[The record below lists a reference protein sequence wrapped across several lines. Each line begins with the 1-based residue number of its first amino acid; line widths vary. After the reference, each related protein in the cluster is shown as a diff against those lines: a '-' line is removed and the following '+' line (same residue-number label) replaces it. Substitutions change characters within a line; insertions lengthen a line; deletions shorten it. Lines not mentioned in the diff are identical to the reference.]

1 MFYAKLS
8 LKTMRQNQVVYLP
21 FLIALIF
28 LVASNVLM
36 HNLVA
41 NEAMTQITTG
51 GGVAQAFQLGEIVIV
66 LFTLIFLIY
75 ANNFVQKERYREFGL
90 FRILGLSKKD
100 LYLLSIWE
108 LLLLF
113 GFALVVGVISGLVFS
128 RFAFLVLK
136 KMFGLGTKFSF
147 QVHFSEFPFILGLFF
162 LLFGLLVIINCR
174 KIAKSDPLAFFSGAK
189 QGETEPRARWIWTAL
204 GVLFLAIGYGLAL
217 TIEQPMQ
224 ALFRF
229 TFAVVL
235 VILATYL
242 LFISGS
248 ITLLKKLKKRSK
260 IYYQPRFFV
269 NISNMLYRMKQNGAG
284 LASICILSTMA
295 LITVATT
302 ASLYFGRNASID
314 AMYPY
319 DFKATSTIP
328 IADWRKNLDEIAQA
342 EEIELVD
349 PVFVETTMPLLF
361 AEHKGIWS
369 HQPNEDTAIA
379 QGQYFMLITNANFE
393 KLVGENSDLKDN
405 EIKIISSEP
414 TKKVPSKLTFST
426 ESFSV
431 KKTDQKFPKALIND
445 IPVTTNLVVVKD
457 QMILDD
463 FLRKEA
469 PSAIEGE
476 INLEQQILAFDFKTA
491 NEAKRAA
498 FVERASHDFSQFIQD
513 KRENLLGSYSY
524 GVNSKDQI
532 KADNRA
538 FDSSFF
544 FIGILLSILFLAATT
559 LIIYFKQITEGME
572 DRERFQVMQQVG
584 MSHAEVKKTIHQQ
597 VWLIFFLPLLVT
609 LLHVAVAFPMM
620 TKLLALFAINQT
632 QIFLLATLL
641 VAADF
646 VLIYLLVYFLT
657 ARVYY
662 RLVER

>member
-21 FLIALIF
+21 FLIVLIF

-41 NEAMTQITTG
+41 NEAMTQITSG

-90 FRILGLSKKD
+90 FHILGLSKKD
-100 LYLLSIWE
+100 LYLLSVWE

-113 GFALVVGVISGLVFS
+113 GFALVIGVISGLVFS

-147 QVHFSEFPFILGLFF
+147 QVNFSEFPFILGLFF

-189 QGETEPRARWIWTAL
+189 QGETEPKAQFIWTAL

-217 TIEQPMQ
+217 TIKQPMQ

-248 ITLLKKLKKRSK
+248 ITLLKKLKKHPK

-328 IADWRKNLDEIAQA
+328 IADWCKNLDEIAQT

-349 PVFVETTMPLLF
+349 PVFVETTPVLLF
-361 AEHKGIWS
+361 ANDENQWHYL
-369 HQPNEDTAIA
+369 EDDWTKNLHIRDFMFMTAA
-379 QGQYFMLITNANFE
+379 EYE
-393 KLVGENSDLKDN
+393 KINPVKLDL
-405 EIKIISSEP
+405 
-414 TKKVPSKLTFST
+414 
-426 ESFSV
+426 
-431 KKTDQKFPKALIND
+431 AC
-445 IPVTTNLVVVKD
+445 
-457 QMILDD
+457 
-463 FLRKEA
+463 R
-469 PSAIEGE
+469 
-476 INLEQQILAFDFKTA
+476 
-491 NEAKRAA
+491 
-498 FVERASHDFSQFIQD
+498 
-513 KRENLLGSYSY
+513 
-524 GVNSKDQI
+524 
-532 KADNRA
+532 
-538 FDSSFF
+538 
-544 FIGILLSILFLAATT
+544 
-559 LIIYFKQITEGME
+559 
-572 DRERFQVMQQVG
+572 
-584 MSHAEVKKTIHQQ
+584 
-597 VWLIFFLPLLVT
+597 
-609 LLHVAVAFPMM
+609 
-620 TKLLALFAINQT
+620 
-632 QIFLLATLL
+632 
-641 VAADF
+641 
-646 VLIYLLVYFLT
+646 
-657 ARVYY
+657 
-662 RLVER
+662 